1 MSRPTSYPTGDEFRS
16 AARREG
22 GVDRRVFM
30 AYVAGLTAAPLV
42 SMAGSASAG
51 MPEYPF
57 TLGVASGDPAA
68 RSVLLWTRLAP
79 RPMEIGGGMDPLP
92 VTVTWEVAEDEQ
104 FKKVV
109 SSGREMATPQ
119 LGHSVHA
126 VAEGLRPDR
135 WYYYR
140 FTAGGA
146 HSPVGRTRTTPTK
159 FDSPE
164 GFRFA
169 FASCQHYETG
179 HYAAYR
185 HMADQDLDMV
195 VHLGDYIYEG
205 KAGKGVRQH
214 IGRELESLDDYR
226 RRHALYRGD
235 ALLQAMHA
243 RCPWMV
249 TWDDHEFD
257 NNYAASISE
266 KLEVDP
272 VDFLIRRANSYQA
285 YYEAMPLR
293 PRSLPKGP
301 NMRLYRKVR
310 IGDLAEMYVLDTR
323 QYRCD
328 QPQGDG
334 KHAIDAACLAANQ
347 SMLGA
352 EQLEWL
358 EASLLTSSSRW
369 NILAQQVMM
378 GAVDI
383 AADGHG
389 YSMDQWSG
397 YVGERN
403 RLLSFIEERRISNPV
418 VLTGDIH
425 SNWVNDLHADDLND
439 KSSLVA
445 TEFVGTSI
453 SSGGNGPKKTDLSK
467 LQSKNPNVKF
477 HDRQRGY
484 VACELNRD
492 NWTTRFY
499 AVDDVTKTDSRVDE
513 LASFVVESGKPGAQK
528 A

>member
-1 MSRPTSYPTGDEFRS
+1 MNRPTTTEFRNE
-16 AARREG
+16 ARRVG
-22 GVDRRVFM
+22 GVDRRLFM
-30 AYVAGLTAAPLV
+30 AYVAGLTAEPLL
-42 SMAGSASAG
+42 AKAARITGG
-51 MPEYPF
+51 GQLPEYPF
-57 TLGVASGDPAA
+57 TLGVASGDPLAT
-68 RSVLLWTRLAP
+68 SVLLWTRLAP
-79 RPMEIGGGMDPLP
+79 RPLEAGGGMDPLP
-92 VTVTWEVAEDEQ
+92 IAVKWEVAEDEQ

-109 SSGREMATPQ
+109 SRGREMATPQ

-146 HSPVGRTRTTPTK
+146 ESPVGRTRTTPKK
-159 FDSPE
+159 FASPD

-169 FASCQHYETG
+169 FASCQHYESG

-185 HMADQDLDMV
+185 HMAEQDLDMV

-205 KAGKGVRQH
+205 KAKKGGVREH
-214 IGRELESLDDYR
+214 VGNEIESLDDYR
-226 RRHALYRGD
+226 RRHALYRSD

-243 RCPWMV
+243 QCPWMV

-257 NNYAASISE
+257 NNYAASVSE

-272 VDFLIRRANSYQA
+272 VDFLVRRANAYQA

-301 NMRLYRKVR
+301 NLRLYRKVR
-310 IGDLAEMYVLDTR
+310 IGDLAEMFVLDTR

-334 KHAIDAACLAANQ
+334 KHAIDATCLAANQ

-378 GAVDI
+378 GAVDR
-383 AADGHG
+383 AGNDEG

-397 YVGERN
+397 YLGERN
-403 RLLSFIEERRISNPV
+403 RLMSFLAERRVANPV

-425 SNWVNDLHADDLND
+425 SNWVNDLHANDLD
-439 KSSLVA
+439 EKSPIVA

-467 LQSKNPNVKF
+467 LQAKNPNVKF

-484 VACELNRD
+484 VACELTHD
-492 NWTTRFY
+492 NWTSRYYT
-499 AVDDVTKTDSRVDE
+499 VDDVTKSDSRVDE
-513 LASFVVESGKPGAQK
+513 LATFVVESGQPGAQRS
-528 A
+528 